1 MVVNSKILV
10 AGGSGFIG
18 SNLINKLLTD
28 SNIPVEKGGWMR
40 ADVLQSTNAPF
51 VPVLSAEEAADI
63 GPLPIEVDEGGR
75 AYYLETVGFDKR
87 LIVKDTNFTILYTGE
102 YSSGTVEEL
111 IEEAKIA
118 LGLL

>member
-1 MVVNSKILV
+1 
-10 AGGSGFIG
+10 
-18 SNLINKLLTD
+18 
-28 SNIPVEKGGWMR
+28 MR

-75 AYYLETVGFDKR
+75 AYYLETLGPKKR
-87 LIVKDTNFTILYTGE
+87 IIVKDTNFTILYTGQYTGFQPTE
-102 YSSGTVEEL
+102 AL

-118 LGLL
+118 LGYLNQK